1 LARATHRAVKAI
13 HLHEFVDRH
22 HKRLVIS
29 LSDHILRIPTK
40 AAMHFDL
47 KRATCS
53 DPKPAGFTSDVSHPA
68 ALSADR
74 GMIFCFGCWVKRV
87 VSSMRR
93 LQTALAQFTSHKN
106 CHPSSACIFHEK

>member
-1 LARATHRAVKAI
+1 
-13 HLHEFVDRH
+13 
-22 HKRLVIS
+22 
-29 LSDHILRIPTK
+29 
-40 AAMHFDL
+40 MHFDL

-93 LQTALAQFTSHKN
+93 LFCINASNPQLWLRTQPIPRNLESFFFFRIDPDVFYFDLTLFHPAPTSVT
-106 CHPSSACIFHEK
+106 